1 MELFERLASVG
12 DFPNAI
18 TDMPGLLDESAS
30 SLVGLGVALLTESA
44 PGAPKGE
51 A

>member
-12 DFPNAI
+12 DVPSVI

-30 SLVGLGVALLTESA
+30 SLVGLGVALLTASA
-44 PGAPKGE
+44 PEAPRGE